1 MANATTH
8 DLNEIK
14 RRMQGAS
21 GVLKAELSGLRTGR
35 ASAHLLDPV
44 MVDAYGTQMPLN
56 QVATVSVPEPRLL
69 SVNVWDRSLVHP
81 VEKAIVNSNLG
92 LSPATEGQ
100 TIRLRIPELNEERR
114 KELVKLA
121 HKYAETARVAVRHVR
136 REAMDVIKKLEK
148 DHKISK
154 DDHDRFSGEIQKA
167 TDAGIAQPI
176 QSATLEAAIPTAY
189 RAADWEWVG
198 LTRRARVVYASKER
212 VKQDNITYEEL
223 ADPKWRGKICI
234 RSGQHVYNV
243 ALIAS
248 MIAHHGED
256 WTEQWLK
263 GVKAN
268 LARKPAGDDRLQVK
282 GVYAGEC
289 DIAVGNT
296 YYMGAILKNDKEPE
310 QKEWANSVTII
321 FPNTGDRGTHV
332 NISGAVVAKY
342 APHKDNAIKL
352 LEFLASD
359 KGQEMYADVNNE
371 YPVKEGI
378 PWSTLVQSWG
388 DFKPD
393 PISLNDIA
401 ALRKKAS
408 ELVDKVGFDDGPSS

>member
-1 MANATTH
+1 M
-8 DLNEIK
+8 
-14 RRMQGAS
+14 R
-21 GVLKAELSGLRTGR
+21 LRL
-35 ASAHLLDPV
+35 ACAFAL
-44 MVDAYGTQMPLN
+44 A
-56 QVATVSVPEPRLL
+56 LL
-69 SVNVWDRSLVHP
+69 SPLLADTIAMAEEAGEVNVYSYRQPYLINPLFEAFTEQTGVK
-81 VEKAIVNSNLG
+81 VNVIFAEKG
-92 LSPATEGQ
+92 LIERIQAEGRNSPA
-100 TIRLRIPELNEERR
+100 
-114 KELVKLA
+114 
-121 HKYAETARVAVRHVR
+121 
-136 REAMDVIKKLEK
+136 DVLLTV
-148 DHKISK
+148 DV
-154 DDHDRFSGEIQKA
+154 GNLTQA

-176 QSATLEAAIPTAY
+176 QSPALEAAIPPAY
-189 RAADWEWVG
+189 RAADNQWFG

-212 VKQDNITYEEL
+212 VKLDKITYEDL

-248 MIAHHGED
+248 LIAAHGEE
-256 WTEQWLK
+256 WTETWLK
-263 GVKAN
+263 GVKSN

-296 YYMGAILKNDKEPE
+296 YYMGAMLKNDKEPE

-321 FPNTGDRGTHV
+321 FPDTDDRGTHV

-342 APHKDNAIKL
+342 APHKDNAVKL

-359 KGQEMYADVNNE
+359 QGQEMYADVNNE

-378 PWSTLVQSWG
+378 PWSPLVKSWG
-388 DFKPD
+388 AFKPD

>member
-1 MANATTH
+1 MMRHIFARALALALSPLLAASIATAAEPGEVNVYSYRQPY
-8 DLNEIK
+8 LINPL
-14 RRMQGAS
+14 
-21 GVLKAELSGLRTGR
+21 LKAFTDETGIK
-35 ASAHLLDPV
+35 
-44 MVDAYGTQMPLN
+44 
-56 QVATVSVPEPRLL
+56 
-69 SVNVWDRSLVHP
+69 VNVIFA
-81 VEKAIVNSNLG
+81 EKG
-92 LSPATEGQ
+92 LIERIQAEGRNSPADILLT
-100 TIRLRIPELNEERR
+100 
-114 KELVKLA
+114 V
-121 HKYAETARVAVRHVR
+121 
-136 REAMDVIKKLEK
+136 DVGNLT
-148 DHKISK
+148 
-154 DDHDRFSGEIQKA
+154 QA

-176 QSATLEAAIPTAY
+176 QSTTLEAAIPPAY

-212 VKQDNITYEEL
+212 VKQDEITYEEL

-248 MIAHHGED
+248 MIAHHSED

-296 YYMGAILKNDKEPE
+296 YYMGAMLKNDKEPE
-310 QKEWANSVTII
+310 QKEWANSVNII

-378 PWSTLVQSWG
+378 PWSKLVQSWG

>member
-1 MANATTH
+1 MRLAFARA
-8 DLNEIK
+8 LALALLFPPLAAFSAQA
-14 RRMQGAS
+14 QGPGEVNIYS
-21 GVLKAELSGLRTGR
+21 YRQPYLIEPLLKAFTEETGIK
-35 ASAHLLDPV
+35 
-44 MVDAYGTQMPLN
+44 
-56 QVATVSVPEPRLL
+56 
-69 SVNVWDRSLVHP
+69 VNVIFA
-81 VEKAIVNSNLG
+81 EKG
-92 LSPATEGQ
+92 LIERIQAEGRNSPA
-100 TIRLRIPELNEERR
+100 
-114 KELVKLA
+114 
-121 HKYAETARVAVRHVR
+121 
-136 REAMDVIKKLEK
+136 DVLLTV
-148 DHKISK
+148 DV
-154 DDHDRFSGEIQKA
+154 GNLTQA

-176 QSATLEAAIPTAY
+176 HSATLDSAIPSAY
-189 RAADWEWVG
+189 RANDSQWFG

-212 VKQDNITYEEL
+212 VTEDTITYEEL
-223 ADPKWRGKICI
+223 ADPKWKGKICI

-248 MIAHHGED
+248 MIAHHGAD

-296 YYMGAILKNDKEPE
+296 YYMGAMLTNDKEPE
-310 QKEWANSVTII
+310 QKDWANSVNIL

-342 APHKDNAIKL
+342 APHKDNAVRL

-359 KGQEMYADVNNE
+359 KGQEMYANVNNE
-371 YPVKEGI
+371 YPVKQGV
-378 PWSTLVQSWG
+378 PWSPLVRSWG

-401 ALRKKAS
+401 SLRKKAS
-408 ELVDKVGFDDGPSS
+408 ELVDKVGFDEGPSS

>member
-1 MANATTH
+1 
-8 DLNEIK
+8 
-14 RRMQGAS
+14 
-21 GVLKAELSGLRTGR
+21 
-35 ASAHLLDPV
+35 
-44 MVDAYGTQMPLN
+44 
-56 QVATVSVPEPRLL
+56 
-69 SVNVWDRSLVHP
+69 
-81 VEKAIVNSNLG
+81 
-92 LSPATEGQ
+92 
-100 TIRLRIPELNEERR
+100 
-114 KELVKLA
+114 VKLD
-121 HKYAETARVAVRHVR
+121 K
-136 REAMDVIKKLEK
+136 
-148 DHKISK
+148 
-154 DDHDRFSGEIQKA
+154 
-167 TDAGIAQPI
+167 
-176 QSATLEAAIPTAY
+176 
-189 RAADWEWVG
+189 
-198 LTRRARVVYASKER
+198 
-212 VKQDNITYEEL
+212 ITYEDL

-248 MIAHHGED
+248 LIAAHGEE
-256 WTEQWLK
+256 WTETWLK
-263 GVKAN
+263 GVKSN

-296 YYMGAILKNDKEPE
+296 YYMGAMLKNDKEPE

-321 FPNTGDRGTHV
+321 FPNTDDRGTHV

-359 KGQEMYADVNNE
+359 QGQEMYADVNNE

-378 PWSTLVQSWG
+378 PWSPLVKSWG
-388 DFKPD
+388 AFKPD